1 MDESGRPPAA
11 ADSSDGCVRVDSVER
26 VAILTVDIIASPI
39 FLWLLRIRK
48 GKRYFRESIEPLKSP
63 SPPTPLPEAGRGE

>member
-11 ADSSDGCVRVDSVER
+11 ADSSDGCVHVDSVEK

-39 FLWLLRIRK
+39 LLWLLRIRK
-48 GKRYFRESIEPLKSP
+48 GKR
-63 SPPTPLPEAGRGE
+63 